1 MPYELVGQS
10 GDSPQVEVVRGDGH
24 IVRAECG
31 IELGKIAPAYLS
43 ESSEQRRFSAFLY
56 SLSEIVHASVFDD
69 LKRQSLFKTFKEVRY
84 RVPGET
90 SSAVTPF
97 GRSHSSFHSGQH
109 VPFTGNGLRWQRIS
123 FSIGFGRLPDKYEL
137 F

>member
-56 SLSEIVHASVFDD
+56 SLSEIIHASVFDD

-84 RVPGET
+84 RVPGENLIRRDT
-90 SSAVTPF
+90 IWEIPF
-97 GRSHSSFHSGQH
+97 ELPLGPTCAFHEERFALAKDIVFHQ
-109 VPFTGNGLRWQRIS
+109 
-123 FSIGFGRLPDKYEL
+123 FGKAAR
-137 F
+137 